1 MIGACVLVVDAE
13 DVTRRA
19 ICSCFDTDG
28 FRVLEAGEPAN
39 ARSLLASDSPDLVL
53 LDLDS
58 AEEDGLALARQVCRD
73 HQHAAIIAVSA
84 RTDRLLRISALD
96 EFADDYIAKPIDM
109 RELLARSH
117 AVLRRVS
124 RARTREARNGAV
136 VHAPSRPVTVAG
148 FTLDLQS
155 HRVTAPCGSRVEL
168 TASEFRLLEALIA
181 NPNRVLSRER
191 LLELSGGG
199 NGAGG
204 TASYDRA
211 IDMRVRRLREK
222 LGQYEPAASELIKT
236 VRGFGY
242 MFLAS

>member
-28 FRVLEAGEPAN
+28 FRVVETGELAS

-53 LDLDS
+53 LDLDT
-58 AEEDGLALARQVCRD
+58 AQEDGLALARQVRRD

-84 RTDRLLRISALD
+84 RTDRLLSISALD

-109 RELLARSH
+109 RELLARSR

-124 RARTREARNGAV
+124 RNGAAAQ
-136 VHAPSRPVTVAG
+136 APPRPVTVAG
-148 FTLDLQS
+148 LTLDLQS
-155 HRVTAPCGSRVEL
+155 HQVTAPCGSRVEL
-168 TASEFRLLEALIA
+168 TAMEFRLLEVLIA

-191 LLELSGGG
+191 LLELSGG
-199 NGAGG
+199 NGGVG

-222 LGQYEPAASELIKT
+222 LGRYAPAARKLIKT

-242 MFLAS
+242 MFIAS